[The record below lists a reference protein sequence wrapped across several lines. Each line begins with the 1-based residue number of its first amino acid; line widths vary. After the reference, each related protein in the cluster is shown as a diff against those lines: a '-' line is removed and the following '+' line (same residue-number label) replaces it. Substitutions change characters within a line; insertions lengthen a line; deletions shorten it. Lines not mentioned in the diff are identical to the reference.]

1 MGSGGM
7 LLKSVKKILNL
18 LLEFLCICPVYK
30 NIQTVLQ
37 QCFNTIFLS
46 LEYFCFYILIMM

>member
-1 MGSGGM
+1 M